1 MKTKAFILIFAAALA
16 IFGIVYYYQ
25 TEESHGEDRLLSS
38 EKLDSLDATSISGST
53 NLQDIIDIYEIDED
67 DMRSAFL
74 LEDSINLYNFETK
87 DLESYYT
94 NIDESIDL
102 GNEAVQA
109 FVALYKGLDYYIS
122 EIYLPESAISLLIS
136 LNKLNADQIAH
147 FETYTVSNIETDLT
161 ALSVEE
167 DEGVSGNT
175 TLQDLI
181 NSGLTLEQL
190 EEIGG
195 TKIEDTN
202 IYLKD
207 YAEEN
212 GLSYGFVKDQV
223 NILLSE

>member
-1 MKTKAFILIFAAALA
+1 M
-16 IFGIVYYYQ
+16 
-25 TEESHGEDRLLSS
+25 
-38 EKLDSLDATSISGST
+38 
-53 NLQDIIDIYEIDED
+53 
-67 DMRSAFL
+67 
-74 LEDSINLYNFETK
+74 
-87 DLESYYT
+87 
-94 NIDESIDL
+94 
-102 GNEAVQA
+102 
-109 FVALYKGLDYYIS
+109 
-122 EIYLPESAISLLIS
+122 
-136 LNKLNADQIAH
+136 AH

>member
-109 FVALYKGLDYYIS
+109 FVALYKGLDYDIS
-122 EIYLPESAISLLIS
+122 ELYLPESAISLLIS

-147 FETYTVSNIETDLT
+147 FETYTVSNIETDLS

-167 DEGVSGNT
+167 NESVSGNT

>member
-1 MKTKAFILIFAAALA
+1 
-16 IFGIVYYYQ
+16 
-25 TEESHGEDRLLSS
+25 
-38 EKLDSLDATSISGST
+38 
-53 NLQDIIDIYEIDED
+53 
-67 DMRSAFL
+67 MRSAFL

-109 FVALYKGLDYYIS
+109 FVALYKGLDYDIS
-122 EIYLPESAISLLIS
+122 EIYLPESAISLLTS
-136 LNKLNADQIAH
+136 LNKLNADQMAH

-175 TLQDLI
+175 TLQDLL

-195 TKIEDTN
+195 TKIDDTN